1 VYTACN
7 NVKDI
12 LSSLPRFVERLE
24 QKRKMHEGC
33 AQVVT
38 TIEELETQQKLI
50 LGRCTENSSLMEEMK
65 QNMDENLEVSK
76 ANLELLKAK

>member
-1 VYTACN
+1 
-7 NVKDI
+7 
-12 LSSLPRFVERLE
+12 VERLE